1 MTLSPVKNLI
11 HREWT
16 KGIKVEISGWSDS
29 FKREK
34 GVLLTDLALA
44 LTLEHEVSPLNF
56 LPSQVRAVMPY
67 AIHERA

>member
-44 LTLEHEVSPLNF
+44 LT
-56 LPSQVRAVMPY
+56 
-67 AIHERA
+67 